1 MTFEEYQKLT
11 RKTRNHE
18 LTYREQFIN
27 GALGLNG
34 EAGEVADLIKKTY
47 FQGHEFGDDKIAH
60 ELGDVMWYVALIADC
75 LGMTLEDIADLNIQ
89 KLKKRYPNGFLP
101 KDSIERKEK

>member
-11 RKTRNHE
+11 RKTRNIE

-47 FQGHEFGDDKIAH
+47 FQGHEFCDEKIAQ

-75 LGMTLEDIADLNIQ
+75 LGMTLEEVAEKNIE

-101 KDSIERKEK
+101 KDSIHRE